1 MKKKLLNLIRVLIL
15 NISGEQK
22 NKLVTAEQTFVV
34 KMMNIVLMALK
45 II

>member
-15 NISGEQK
+15 NISRKQQ